1 MERRYSSLNQAPHW
15 ITAGCMFAIL
25 PLAWVMTNMKPDA
38 AYREDLFNWHKTLG
52 VIVLFITAFRAIWR
66 AFDGP
71 PPLSAARG
79 VLGTAAGS
87 RRLLDILPRPILDAN
102 HRVPDQLFRRPSDQ
116 ALRPCSDVG
125 LSAARQGVGGVF

>member
-52 VIVLFITAFRAIWR
+52 RDR
-66 AFDGP
+66 
-71 PPLSAARG
+71 PLHHCFSRDLAR
-79 VLGTAAGS
+79 L
-87 RRLLDILPRPILDAN
+87 
-102 HRVPDQLFRRPSDQ
+102 
-116 ALRPCSDVG
+116 
-125 LSAARQGVGGVF
+125 